1 MTTLDTV
8 GLACIVAALLAHA
21 LRTHGAWFAAIWLGL
36 TTVANLVVDRFGG
49 VGLPGGIEPSL
60 AAAAA
65 VYLAALFGKG
75 FVERTRFAGGVVPF
89 AAIAAACAVAVAL
102 AAAAWLGL
110 DDAAAIRALALR
122 VFLFCAA
129 YRTVSLRT
137 QHDPTKLAILCGVG
151 PVLWAI
157 EIAITR
163 VTA

>member
-1 MTTLDTV
+1 MTLDEV

-36 TTVANLVVDRFGG
+36 TTVANVVVDRFGG
-49 VGLPGGIEPSL
+49 VGLPGGIEPSV
-60 AAAAA
+60 AAAAG

-89 AAIAAACAVAVAL
+89 AALASACAVAVAL
-102 AAAAWLGL
+102 TLSTWRGFDAQAAVL
-110 DDAAAIRALALR
+110 ALALR

-129 YRTVSLRT
+129 YRTISLRT

-151 PVLWAI
+151 PVLWAV
-157 EIAITR
+157 EIVVTR
-163 VTA
+163 AAT

>member
-1 MTTLDTV
+1 MTLDTL
-8 GLACIVAALLAHA
+8 GLAVMGAALLAHA
-21 LRTHGAWFAAIWLGL
+21 LRTHGAWFAVIWLGL
-36 TTVANLVVDRFGG
+36 TTVANLTVAHFGG
-49 VGLPGGIEPSL
+49 VGLSGGPESSI
-60 AAAAA
+60 AAAIA

-89 AAIAAACAVAVAL
+89 ATLAAVCAVAVAL
-102 AAAAWLGL
+102 ALSAWRAFDAQAAAL
-110 DDAAAIRALALR
+110 ALALR

-157 EIAITR
+157 EIALTR
-163 VTA
+163 AAD

>member
-1 MTTLDTV
+1 MTLDEV

-36 TTVANLVVDRFGG
+36 TTVANVFVARFGG
-49 VGLPGGIEPSL
+49 VGLPGGFEHSV
-60 AAAAA
+60 AAAAG

-89 AAIAAACAVAVAL
+89 ATLAAVCAVAVAL
-102 AAAAWLGL
+102 ALSTWRGFDAQAAAL
-110 DDAAAIRALALR
+110 ALALR

-157 EIAITR
+157 EIVVTR
-163 VTA
+163 AAT

>member
-1 MTTLDTV
+1 MTLDEV

-36 TTVANLVVDRFGG
+36 TTVANVVVDRFGG
-49 VGLPGGIEPSL
+49 VGLPGGFEHSV
-60 AAAAA
+60 AAAAG

-89 AAIAAACAVAVAL
+89 AALAAACAVAVAL
-102 AAAAWLGL
+102 ALSTWRGFDAQAAAL
-110 DDAAAIRALALR
+110 ALALR

-157 EIAITR
+157 EIVVTR
-163 VTA
+163 AAT

>member
-1 MTTLDTV
+1 MTLDLV
-8 GLACIVAALLAHA
+8 GLGCIVAALLAHA

-36 TTVANLVVDRFGG
+36 TTVANFVVDRFGG
-49 VGLPGGIEPSL
+49 IGLPGGIEHSI

-89 AAIAAACAVAVAL
+89 AALASACAVAVAL
-102 AAAAWLGL
+102 ALATWRGF
-110 DDAAAIRALALR
+110 DAQGAALALAVR
-122 VFLFCAA
+122 VFLFCVA

-157 EIAITR
+157 EIAVTR
-163 VTA
+163 STS